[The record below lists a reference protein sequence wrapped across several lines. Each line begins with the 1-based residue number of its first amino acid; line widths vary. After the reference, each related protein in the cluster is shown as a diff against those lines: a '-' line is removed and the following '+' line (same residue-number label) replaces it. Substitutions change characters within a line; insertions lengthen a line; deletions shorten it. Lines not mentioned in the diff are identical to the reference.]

1 MTGKWS
7 QKGVPQKGWTCT
19 DVDDLGEPAET
30 CEMCEAVQ
38 IRYVHYMTHPG
49 FEGTLAVGCV
59 CAERME
65 DDYTGPRR
73 REQALK
79 GAATRRGRWLLRKW
93 QRSRAGNSYINTD
106 GFNITIY
113 AKAGG
118 GWGGRILER
127 TTNRAVEARRQYQTE
142 DAAKLGAFTGMIF
155 LKGRGWGTPKR
166 SAGADP
172 AGSRPS

>member
-1 MTGKWS
+1 
-7 QKGVPQKGWTCT
+7 
-19 DVDDLGEPAET
+19 
-30 CEMCEAVQ
+30 MCEAVQ
-38 IRYVHYMTHPG
+38 IRYVHYMTHPDFVG
-49 FEGTLAVGCV
+49 ALAVGCV

-79 GAATRRGRWLLRKW
+79 DAALRRGRWLLRKW
-93 QRSRAGNSYINTD
+93 QRSRAGSSYINID

-127 TTNRAVEARRQYQTE
+127 TTNRVVEARRQYPTE
-142 DAAKLGAFTGMIF
+142 DAAKLGAFTGMVF
-155 LKGRGWGTPKR
+155 LKGRGRGTPKR
-166 SAGADP
+166 SPHLYP
-172 AGSRPS
+172 AASRPS